1 MKVLARSLLVIG
13 ALVLMGGAAIA
24 QDWDRFERS
33 GDLSR
38 SRGDWELARDYYK
51 RAITEAGAVAPRT
64 LWNKYNEAFRHAY
77 LAELKARAAEAA
89 ATPSPVPALEPQA
102 GTGEEEKPGAEGGEL
117 AAPAGATMATTSV
130 AASPTPTA
138 PRNALYVASDGS
150 LRVDL
155 QALLAEGGATR
166 MGAVP
171 TASPTAVTSA
181 PLVPRP
187 APTPVVRRPEG
198 PQPVSGWGQPLV
210 DRSGGRTKFSPADKV
225 GLDSV
230 MSEASGRTGQT
241 QSSTVETA
249 EFVVS
254 DIRFAFTGPR
264 KLVVTG
270 RITNRAS
277 HSFNNPKIYI
287 RLYNETGV
295 FRSRN
300 WGYVKPGRNS
310 LNAGQTKDFEVVFA
324 GYGETVGAFKVEVV
338 TNLAR

>member
-1 MKVLARSLLVIG
+1 MKALTRSLLVVS
-13 ALVLMGGAAIA
+13 ALVLIGGVAAA
-24 QDWDRFERS
+24 QDWGRFERS

-51 RAITEAGAVAPRT
+51 RAITEAGAAAPRP

-77 LAELKARAAEAA
+77 LAEMRARAAAA
-89 ATPSPVPALEPQA
+89 AAVPAPEPEV
-102 GTGEEEKPGAEGGEL
+102 GMGEDEEPGAGEGEL
-117 AAPAGATMATTSV
+117 VAPVGATMPTTS
-130 AASPTPTA
+130 AASSAPVTA
-138 PRNALYVASDGS
+138 PRNALYVAEDGS

-171 TASPTAVTSA
+171 SATPSAVATASSVPT
-181 PLVPRP
+181 P
-187 APTPVVRRPEG
+187 APTPVVRRPVG

-210 DRSGGRTKFSPADKV
+210 DRSGGRTTFSPADKV
-225 GLDSV
+225 GLDTV

-241 QSSTVETA
+241 QSCTIETA

-277 HSFNNPKIYI
+277 HGFNNPKIYV

-310 LNAGQTKDFEVVFA
+310 LNSGQTKDFEVVFA

>member
-1 MKVLARSLLVIG
+1 
-13 ALVLMGGAAIA
+13 MG
-24 QDWDRFERS
+24 
-33 GDLSR
+33 
-38 SRGDWELARDYYK
+38 
-51 RAITEAGAVAPRT
+51 
-64 LWNKYNEAFRHAY
+64 
-77 LAELKARAAEAA
+77 
-89 ATPSPVPALEPQA
+89 
-102 GTGEEEKPGAEGGEL
+102 EKPGAEEGEL
-117 AAPAGATMATTSV
+117 ATPAGVATTS
-130 AASPTPTA
+130 AAATGTVTA
-138 PRNALYVASDGS
+138 PRNALYVAQDGS

-155 QALLAEGGATR
+155 QALLAEGGVTR
-166 MGAVP
+166 MG
-171 TASPTAVTSA
+171 TAPGAAPTAVTSA
-181 PLVPRP
+181 PPVSKP
-187 APTPVVRRPEG
+187 AASPVAYRPEG

-225 GLDSV
+225 GLDTV
-230 MSEASGRTGQT
+230 MSEASGRTGET
-241 QSSTVETA
+241 QASTIETA

-270 RITNRAS
+270 RVTNRAT

-295 FRSRN
+295 FRGRN